1 MSRDQARPLIR
12 LAIYDMD
19 KTVTRFPTY
28 TPFLIHAAR
37 TREPWRLLLLPF
49 VFVTILL
56 YGARLIDRGQL
67 KEMNHRLLVGQTLS
81 PGEASKLAESFAAK
95 TLTTNILPQAQARVL
110 AEKAEGYRMV
120 LATASYDFYV
130 REIARALSFDDVIGT
145 KTRFSPAGDLLA
157 RIDAQNCYGTAK
169 LEMVQAWMTREQ
181 LARED
186 CHIRFY
192 SDHVSDAPCLNWA
205 DEAFATNAHAPLA
218 ALAAQRGWTVL
229 DWR

>member
-1 MSRDQARPLIR
+1 MTRADSRPPIR

-19 KTVTRFPTY
+19 KTVTRRPTY

-49 VFVTILL
+49 VVVTILL

-67 KEMNHRLLVGQTLS
+67 KEMNHRLLVGRKLS
-81 PGEASKLAESFAAK
+81 PNEATRLAKSFAVE
-95 TLTTNILPQAQARVL
+95 TLATNILPQAHAQVL

-130 REIARALSFDDVIGT
+130 REIAQALSFDDVIGT
-145 KTRFSPAGDLLA
+145 KTRFNSAGDLLA
-157 RIDAQNCYGTAK
+157 RIDVQNCYGTAK
-169 LEMVQAWMTREQ
+169 LEMVQAWMTREG

-218 ALAAQRGWTVL
+218 ALAAQRGWAIL

>member
-19 KTVTRFPTY
+19 KTVTRYPTY

-49 VFVTILL
+49 VFVTLLL

-67 KEMNHRLLVGQTLS
+67 K
-81 PGEASKLAESFAAK
+81 
-95 TLTTNILPQAQARVL
+95 
-110 AEKAEGYRMV
+110 
-120 LATASYDFYV
+120 
-130 REIARALSFDDVIGT
+130 FDDVIGT

>member
-1 MSRDQARPLIR
+1 MSRAETRAKIH

-19 KTVTRFPTY
+19 KTVTRRPTY

-49 VFVTILL
+49 VFATILL
-56 YGARLIDRGQL
+56 YAARIIDRGRL
-67 KEMNHRLLVGQTLS
+67 KELNHAMLVGPAL
-81 PGEASKLAESFAAK
+81 PPAEAHKLAESFAAE
-95 TLTTNILPQAQARVL
+95 TQATNILPRAQARVL
-110 AEKAEGYRMV
+110 ADKNDGYRMV
-120 LATASYDFYV
+120 LATASYEFY
-130 REIARALSFDDVIGT
+130 ARAIAHTLGFDDVIGT
-145 KTRFSPAGDLLA
+145 ITRTDTAGALLA

-169 LEMVQAWMTREQ
+169 LEMVEAWMTRQ
-181 LARED
+181 GLARED

-205 DEAFATNAHAPLA
+205 DEAFATNPHAPLA
-218 ALAAQRGWTVL
+218 ALAAQRGWEVL